1 MARTFTKCCRGT
13 TAIEFAMLAPALF
26 LLIAGICY
34 AGLLLYSAMGLQHA
48 VQKAARCYSVNSS
61 VCGSA
66 LATQTF
72 AQGSYFGVSSPTFT
86 VSTAACGHQVSAALA
101 FKIGW
106 NVPLSATA
114 CFP

>member
-1 MARTFTKCCRGT
+1 
-13 TAIEFAMLAPALF
+13 MLAPALF

-34 AGLLLYSAMGLQHA
+34 SGLLLYSAMGLQHA
-48 VQKAARCYSVNSS
+48 VQKAARCYSVDSS

-66 LATQTF
+66 SATQTY
-72 AQGSYFGVSSPTFT
+72 AQNSYFGVSSPTFAA
-86 VSTAACGHQVSAALA
+86 STPPCGHQVSAALA

-106 NVPLSATA
+106 NVPLNATA